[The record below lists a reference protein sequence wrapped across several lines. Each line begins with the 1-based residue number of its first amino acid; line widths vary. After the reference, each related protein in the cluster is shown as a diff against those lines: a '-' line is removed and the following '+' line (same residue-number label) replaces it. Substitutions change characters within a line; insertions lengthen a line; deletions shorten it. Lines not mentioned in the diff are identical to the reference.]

1 MGMRSPIRFE
11 NLKGLEPMWKR
22 EMTWPEIFILALI
35 LVGIIYLIV
44 ELRK

>member
-1 MGMRSPIRFE
+1 MRTPLRFD

-22 EMTWPEIFILALI
+22 ELTWPEILILCVI
-35 LVGIIYLIV
+35 LVGIVYLIV